1 MNQEFYDEYVEWYK
15 NQFDNRHPEEKY
27 AGVLIIDELLAF
39 RKHDQNPTKEYL
51 ENTTQEEIDER
62 LKIVKILTYEE
73 YCQEFK
79 K

>member
-1 MNQEFYDEYVEWYK
+1 MNQEFYEEYVEWYK
-15 NQFDNRHPEEKY
+15 NQFDGRHPKEKY

-39 RKHDQNPTKEYL
+39 RKHDQNPTKEDL
-51 ENTTQEEIDER
+51 ENTTQERIDER
-62 LKIVKILTYEE
+62 LKITRILTYEE

>member
-1 MNQEFYDEYVEWYK
+1 MNQEFYEEYVEWYK
-15 NQFDNRHPEEKY
+15 NKFDGYHPEEKY

-39 RKHDQNPTKEYL
+39 RKHDQNPTKEDL

-62 LKIVKILTYEE
+62 LKKLKILTYEE